1 MKKPDFTPLEALRL
15 AQANDGCIHHGFK
28 LVLDGPTM
36 TPVSEMAPMAIDVD
50 DPDNVWFISGEPGD
64 EITDKDYWGKP

>member
-1 MKKPDFTPLEALRL
+1 
-15 AQANDGCIHHGFK
+15 
-28 LVLDGPTM
+28 
-36 TPVSEMAPMAIDVD
+36 MAIDVD